1 MNRIVF
7 FLCIVIHTISFS
19 QNSLAIING
28 TITDAQTK
36 EPLIGASVILSDQ
49 NGTVTDLNGS
59 YQLVSIPGTFS
70 LKVSY
75 VGYVAQ
81 TREMELIINSV
92 VQIDFSLE
100 PDAGILNTIVVTGSK
115 FEKKLGEETV
125 SIDVLKS
132 SLIENTN
139 DVKLDQS
146 LQRMPGVC
154 VIDGQA
160 NIRGGSGYSYGAG
173 SRVLLLVDDLP
184 MLTGDAAFTSWDFI
198 PIENIEQVEIIKGAS
213 SALYGSSALNGII
226 NVRTAYPTSTPE
238 TKFSFFN
245 GVYFTPQ
252 DTAQKWWG
260 DDFPFAAG
268 ASFAHRQKF
277 GKFDLVTGAF
287 IMNQNSYLKDIY
299 NRRGRVNVNTRY
311 RINNNLAV
319 GLNTNV
325 QMSRSSNFFFWS
337 DIDTGLYIPAPNT
350 ITLNRGY
357 KITVDPYLNY
367 YDKHGNRHKLLLRYY
382 GNHNATLTTEQSNF
396 NDLFYSEYQYQKHL
410 ERFNTVFSAG
420 VLASYTTVSAE
431 LYGDS
436 LFHSSNEAAYAQFD
450 KKMFD
455 KLNVSAGVRYE
466 FNQIENLKEARP
478 VFRLGANYQ
487 AGDYTY
493 IRASWGQGYR
503 FPTIA
508 EKYISTYVSA
518 LTIYP
523 NPDLKSEY
531 GWSAE
536 LGIKQGFKISEWRG
550 YADLSGFVNEYFD
563 MMEFTFDFYP
573 IGVISLPG
581 FKSLNIGNTRIIGSE
596 ISVFGEGKLGNV
608 PTTLIAG
615 YTWIDPKFQ
624 EFDSIQD
631 ASSSADYNI
640 LKYRFKNTVKFD
652 AESTIKKFRIGATFN
667 YYSFMEAVD
676 AAFVDPVFD
685 LPGDDNDIYIIP
697 GLQEYRDEHNNGDAV
712 LDLRLAY
719 LFNDKN
725 EVSII
730 CNNVLNRAYTLRP
743 AIMEAPRNLTV
754 KYALKL

>member
-1 MNRIVF
+1 MVKGKIM
-7 FLCIVIHTISFS
+7 
-19 QNSLAIING
+19 
-28 TITDAQTK
+28 DAQTN
-36 EPLIGASVILSDQ
+36 EPLIGATVILNNNAGASSDLD
-49 NGTVTDLNGS
+49 GYYEFETEAGAFT
-59 YQLVSIPGTFS
+59 

-75 VGYVAQ
+75 VGYMAQ
-81 TREMELIINSV
+81 TIEINLENGITF
-92 VQIDFSLE
+92 QRDFALV
-100 PDAGILNTIVVTGSK
+100 PDEGILNTVVVTGSK

-125 SIDVLKS
+125 SIDIFKS

-139 DVKLDQS
+139 DVKLDQT

-173 SRVLLLVDDLP
+173 SRVLLLMDDLP

-198 PIENIEQVEIIKGAS
+198 PIENIDQVEIIKGAS

-238 TKFSFFN
+238 TKISFFN

-252 DTAQKWWG
+252 DTAQKWWA
-260 DDFPFAAG
+260 DDFPFAGG

-277 GKFDLVTGAF
+277 GKFDLVTGAYM
-287 IMNQNSYLKDIY
+287 MNQDSYLKDIY
-299 NRRGRVNVNTRY
+299 SRRGRANVNTRY
-311 RINNNLAV
+311 RINNNLAI

-325 QMSRSSNFFFWS
+325 QISRSATFFFWS

-350 ITLNRGY
+350 IAVNRGY

-367 YDKHGNRHKLLLRYY
+367 YDKKGNRHKLLMRYY

-396 NDLFYSEYQYQKHL
+396 NDLFYGEYQYQKHL
-410 ERFNTVFSAG
+410 DRFNTVFSG
-420 VLASYTTVSAE
+420 GLLASYTTVSAE
-431 LYGDS
+431 IYGDS
-436 LFHSSNEAAYAQFD
+436 LFHSSNEAAYLQFD

-455 KLNVSAGVRYE
+455 KLNLTAGVRYE
-466 FNQIENLKEARP
+466 FNQIENLNESRP

-487 AGDYTY
+487 AGEYTY
-493 IRASWGQGYR
+493 LRASWGQGYR

-523 NPDLKSEY
+523 NPDLKSEN

-536 LGIKQGFKISEWRG
+536 LGIKQGFKISDWRG
-550 YADLSGFVNEYFD
+550 YADLSGFISEYFD

-573 IGVISLPG
+573 IGVIELPG
-581 FKSLNIGNTRIIGSE
+581 FKSLNIGNTRIVGSE
-596 ISVFGEGKLGNV
+596 ISVFGEGKIGNV

-640 LKYRFKNTVKFD
+640 LKYRFKHTVKLD
-652 AESTIKKFRIGATFN
+652 AESTIKKFRAGITFN

-697 GLQEYRDEHNNGDAV
+697 GLQAYRDAHHNGDAIF
-712 LDLRLAY
+712 DMRLAY
-719 LFNDKN
+719 IFNEKN
-725 EVSII
+725 EISLI
-730 CNNVLNRAYTLRP
+730 CNNLFNRAYTLRP

-754 KYALKL
+754 KYAVKL